1 MFDKKLFLKI
11 MSLYNCNTTQ
21 FANEFMNIEIYLHV
35 PLLTD
40 LIQITWSNLL
50 GFFNSIYI
58 LRFYVIF
65 FLLILMYHP
74 SANVSG

>member
-1 MFDKKLFLKI
+1 

-65 FLLILMYHP
+65 FSFNSDVP
-74 SANVSG
+74 SIGKCQWVISAQV